1 MFGSGICLA
10 FFQGDVPINI
20 NGPAPLT
27 PPRDTGLV
35 CSACERPVALIEN
48 KLPRTLVFH
57 CPACGHWWSV
67 DEPGT
72 PKQ

>member
-1 MFGSGICLA
+1 MVGAGICLA
-10 FFQGDVPINI
+10 SLQGRAPISMDS
-20 NGPAPLT
+20 PAPLT
-27 PPRDTGLV
+27 RPRHTGFV

-48 KLPRTLVFH
+48 RLPHTLVFH
-57 CPACGHWWSV
+57 CPACGYWWSV